1 MLKPNEPD
9 ISPYAQFILTFQAW
23 VQSYSPVRQLSPND
37 LFCLM
42 EWADAGMDAGELTDH
57 FDRFLSRNPLFMKD
71 GFRLSALR
79 FEAEHY
85 IVSKRKD
92 TGTLNRHPLQVY
104 DPFIGLLDRIAASGQ
119 EQPNELVRE
128 AMRAMW
134 RKIREIQR
142 QALEQ
147 HASWQT
153 SAAEFYQLK
162 AVAILANREQCH
174 ALLTRCLELLTPEE
188 RAEFDKLTA
197 EESIHLLS
205 LGPEAAQDYRA
216 MRHDQKVADFFHL
229 SDILHFFD
237 Q

>member
-1 MLKPNEPD
+1 MLKSNEPD

-42 EWADAGMDAGELTDH
+42 EWADAGMDAKELTDH

-85 IVSKRKD
+85 IVSKRQISPSQD
-92 TGTLNRHPLQVY
+92 RHPLQVY
-104 DPFIGLLDRIAASGQ
+104 DPFVGLLDRIAALGQ
-119 EQPNELVRE
+119 EQTNEHVRE
-128 AMRAMW
+128 AMRTMW
-134 RKIREIQR
+134 RNIRDIQR

-153 SAAEFYQLK
+153 SATEFYQLK
-162 AVAILANREQCH
+162 ALAILANREQCRI
-174 ALLTRCLELLTPEE
+174 LLTRCLDLLTPEE
-188 RAEFDKLTA
+188 RAVFDILTA

-205 LGPEAAQDYRA
+205 LGPEASQDYRA
-216 MRHDQKVADFFHL
+216 MRHDQKAADFFHV
-229 SDILHFFD
+229 SEILHYFD
-237 Q
+237 H